1 MVFIRA
7 TAKLLS
13 KLPAP
18 SQPAGSS
25 DTALGDWYATTLVVD
40 RRPLLLM
47 VSSESLLPI
56 VLPSRD
62 LRTLPGRLPDI
73 VRARLERFGSPA
85 HQIAA
90 ELAAMHPVIVTKTV
104 SRSVVGIMVQCI
116 HSIPYFLDRG
126 TWDEST
132 LPMLE
137 NWLAE
142 TPWHATRPE
151 AVIAE
156 QEVPRRLAARWDA
169 S

>member
-1 MVFIRA
+1 MVFLRA
-7 TAKLLS
+7 TARLLS
-13 KLPAP
+13 KLPAARA
-18 SQPAGSS
+18 PAGSS
-25 DTALGDWYATTLVVD
+25 DTALGDWYATTLVVA

-56 VLPSRD
+56 VLPGRD
-62 LRTLPGRLPDI
+62 LRTIPERLSDI

-85 HQIAA
+85 DQIAA
-90 ELAAMHPVIVTKTV
+90 EVSAMHPVIVTKTV

-116 HSIPYFLDRG
+116 HSIPYFLERG
-126 TWDEST
+126 AWDDST
-132 LPMLE
+132 LPSLE

-151 AVIAE
+151 AVWAE
-156 QEVPRRLAARWDA
+156 KEVPRCLTERWHA